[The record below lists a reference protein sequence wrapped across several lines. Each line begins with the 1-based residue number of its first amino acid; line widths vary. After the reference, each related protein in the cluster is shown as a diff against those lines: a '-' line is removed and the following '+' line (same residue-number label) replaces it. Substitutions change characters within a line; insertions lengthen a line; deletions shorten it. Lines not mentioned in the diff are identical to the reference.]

1 MTLQISHRHPTT
13 EAVGR
18 ELTTIVIIREV
29 ATTTT
34 IQAQPP
40 PFKRAEATTIDLEVS
55 IMLEAL
61 ARTANKPSTSTSTS
75 IKTLQTLMAISV
87 TSITS
92 HMVETSS
99 TVTTMEANPMRLDAT
114 IVTLIIARLLEVI
127 SAATRQGRV
136 PALPLPTLNT
146 SHTTGAIATSSSRSK
161 NLSQVQPGL
170 TTLTSSK
177 IVGATRATRVTRHQA
192 TIIVRVSTTL
202 EVEAHSIHRPTTTR
216 GETILHLPAA
226 TAAHWAE

>member
-1 MTLQISHRHPTT
+1 MTLQISLRRLTT

-40 PFKRAEATTIDLEVS
+40 LFKRAEATTIDLEVS
-55 IMLEAL
+55 MVLEAL
-61 ARTANKPSTSTSTS
+61 ARTANRPSTSIT

-99 TVTTMEANPMRLDAT
+99 TVTTMGANPMRLDAT
-114 IVTLIIARLLEVI
+114 IVTLIIGRLIEAI
-127 SAATRQGRV
+127 SVATRQGRV
-136 PALPLPTLNT
+136 PAPLLPTLNT
-146 SHTTGAIATSSSRSK
+146 SRTTGAIATSSSSRSK

-202 EVEAHSIHRPTTTR
+202 EVEAHSIRHPTTTR